1 MYATLDSKNYKF
13 QLPLYYRNK
22 YLEWG
27 KFMKKNSAMKKITI
41 AIPVKIIA
49 AMTLVMF
56 VLCTILAL
64 MLSNLSSRLVERQVQ
79 LVANENAQIATKYL
93 EAMQTQSKA
102 LATEFARYK
111 NLDPALAGP
120 MIEKALYTTLDDS
133 RIFSAYAAFEPNVY
147 IPETENGI
155 SYYAYRSGDS
165 INLDVYND
173 YDIYS
178 TGDYYFVSK
187 DTLNAHVT
195 EPYSYQLSNGETVW
209 LITISNPIINENGEF
224 LGVANCDI
232 LTDTLNNL
240 TYDLNNYKTAYSY
253 IITNNNNY
261 VMHTSDKTLFGT
273 PFEHEKSNVLNAVA
287 NGEPLTIKGENRVF
301 GGSSFE
307 VYVPLHIDGISQN
320 WSSAFVVNRSEALS
334 SSNKIVYLVILISV
348 AGLALLATISAFM
361 LRKAL
366 EPVGSIVDF
375 AKELGNGNLS
385 SHINVN
391 ADNELGDIAGNL
403 NNTAAILG
411 TYISEISSLLGEIS
425 NSNLDI
431 SVEHNYVGDFQPIKT
446 ALTEII
452 SSLNSTIKSIENASE
467 QVSLGASQVSNGA
480 QALSQGATEQA
491 AAVEELSASIL
502 EVSNGVQ
509 NNASNVH
516 EATEYMEQAVSVMK
530 SSNAYMEQ
538 MLTSMSEINQSSLQ
552 ISKIMKII
560 DDIAFQTN
568 ILALNAA
575 VEAARAGTAGKG
587 FAVVADEVRNLASKS
602 AEAAKQTSALI
613 EGSMRSVSEG
623 SKIAEET
630 AKSLKTAAEKSMH
643 VSSIIEK
650 INRASTEQAEAISQI
665 TEGLSQV
672 SMVVQTNSA
681 TAEESAAA
689 SEQLSEQAEN
699 MYQEI
704 AKFKLK

>member
-1 MYATLDSKNYKF
+1 MI
-13 QLPLYYRNK
+13 
-22 YLEWG
+22 G
-27 KFMKKNSAMKKITI
+27 KRSMKKIAI

-49 AMTLVMF
+49 AMTFVMLI
-56 VLCTILAL
+56 LCAILAS
-64 MLSNLSSRLVERQVQ
+64 MLSNLSSSLVERQVQ
-79 LVANENAQIATKYL
+79 LLASENAQIATKYL

-102 LATEFARYK
+102 LATEIARYK
-111 NLDPALAGP
+111 NIDPALAGP
-120 MIEKALYTTLDDS
+120 MIEKALNSTLDDS
-133 RIFSAYAAFEPNVY
+133 RIFSAYAAFEPNIY
-147 IPETENGI
+147 IPDTENGI
-155 SYYAYRSGDS
+155 SFYAYRSGNS
-165 INLDVYND
+165 INLDVFND
-173 YDIYS
+173 YDVYS
-178 TGDYYFVSK
+178 TGDYYTVSK
-187 DTLNAHVT
+187 QTLEAHVT

-209 LITISNPIINENGEF
+209 LITISNPIVSENGEV
-224 LGVANCDI
+224 LGVANCDV

-273 PFEHEKSNVLNAVA
+273 AFEHENSSVLNTIS
-287 NGEPLTIKGENRVF
+287 NGEQLTIKGENKVF

-307 VYVPLHIDGISQN
+307 VYVPLHIDGINQN

-334 SSNKIVYLVILISV
+334 SSNRIVYLVILISV
-348 AGLALLATISAFM
+348 ASLALLATISAYM

-366 EPVGSIVDF
+366 KPVGSIVNF

-385 SHINVN
+385 SNLDINT
-391 ADNELGDIAGNL
+391 DDELGDIAGNL
-403 NNTAAILG
+403 KNTAVILG
-411 TYISEISSLLGEIS
+411 TYINEISSVLGEIS

-431 SVEHNYVGDFQPIKT
+431 GVEHEYVGDFQPIKN
-446 ALTEII
+446 ALSEII
-452 SSLNSTIKSIENASE
+452 RSLNTTMKRIETASE

-502 EVSNGVQ
+502 EVSSGVQ
-509 NNASNVH
+509 DNASNVH
-516 EATEYMEQAVSVMK
+516 EATEYMEQAVSVMQ
-530 SSNAYMEQ
+530 SSNTYMEQ
-538 MLTSMSEINQSSLQ
+538 MLVSMNEINQSSLQ

-613 EGSMRSVSEG
+613 EGSIRSVSEG

-630 AKSLKTAAEKSMH
+630 AKSLKTAAEKSLY
-643 VSSIIEK
+643 VSGIIEK
-650 INRASTEQAEAISQI
+650 IDQASSEQAQAISQI

-689 SEQLSEQAEN
+689 SEQLSDQAEK
-699 MYQEI
+699 MHQEV
-704 AKFKLK
+704 AKFKLNLNDNF